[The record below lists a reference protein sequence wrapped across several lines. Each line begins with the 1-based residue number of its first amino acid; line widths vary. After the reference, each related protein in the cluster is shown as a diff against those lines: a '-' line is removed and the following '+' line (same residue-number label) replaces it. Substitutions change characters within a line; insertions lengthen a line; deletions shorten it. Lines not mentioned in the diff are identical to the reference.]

1 MIIDSVWEVVAVV
14 VLSTFIAT
22 LVAVVL
28 LRAHAPD
35 GGYRAWVAE
44 AFTAMRDRDSGAPG
58 WGLSEDDGEELLV
71 QDLAALTEQG
81 TGYEEAPDLR
91 EVLRRH
97 RGRD

>member
-1 MIIDSVWEVVAVV
+1 MWEVVAVV

-44 AFTAMRDRDSGAPG
+44 AFTAVRDTGGPG
-58 WGLSEDDGEELLV
+58 WGLSEDEGEELLV
-71 QDLAALTEQG
+71 QDLAALAEQG
-81 TGYEEAPDLR
+81 NGYEEAPDLR
-91 EVLRRH
+91 EMLRRH
-97 RGRD
+97 RSRD